1 MELVFTLSAAAGS
14 VAGLIVDLGLFAPR
28 RETRRGGAI
37 ARSVGWVLLASAAAD
52 HFRPGGDPED
62 VQAVTR
68 FALRS
73 VVRRHQALSEEVA
86 ELDAQH
92 ERLVTEA
99 AKGGPSTCRAS
110 APSTPRR
117 FSFWPET
124 TPRGSRARHPSPAS
138 AASRRKMKRGEP
150 GPIYPSP

>member
-1 MELVFTLSAAAGS
+1 VELAFTLSAAAGS

-37 ARSVGWVLLASAAAD
+37 ARSVGWVLLASAAAA

-68 FALRS
+68 FTLRS
-73 VVRRHQALSEEVA
+73 VVRHQALSEEVA

-92 ERLVTEA
+92 ERLVAEA

-117 FSFWPET
+117 FSFCREQ
-124 TPRGSRARHPSPAS
+124 PREAQERGILRQPL
-138 AASRRKMKRGEP
+138 RRLAGK
-150 GPIYPSP
+150 